1 MVPTIHAYGDLVGGS
16 AFYGL
21 IQQSSQNCAHVDGG
35 IFTGLRVRRGIGAG
49 KGAARRNLIFIYS
62 SVRRLRVFSC
72 IVRFRGSSMRGLPR
86 RVPWG
91 CSVMRE
97 W

>member
-35 IFTGLRVRRGIGAG
+35 IFTGLRVRRGIGRAG
-49 KGAARRNLIFIYS
+49 RRAPQPIFIYS

-72 IVRFRGSSMRGLPR
+72 IVRFRGSSMRGLPH

>member
-49 KGAARRNLIFIYS
+49 WAPRNRSLSTLQYDDCGFFLALYDFVVLRCEVYRTAFPGAAAS
-62 SVRRLRVFSC
+62 
-72 IVRFRGSSMRGLPR
+72 
-86 RVPWG
+86 
-91 CSVMRE
+91 
-97 W
+97 